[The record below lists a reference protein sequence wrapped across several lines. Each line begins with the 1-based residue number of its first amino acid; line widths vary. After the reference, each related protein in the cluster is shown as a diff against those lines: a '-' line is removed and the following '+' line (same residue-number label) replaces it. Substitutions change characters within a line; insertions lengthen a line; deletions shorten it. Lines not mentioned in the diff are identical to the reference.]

1 MVLVVALMGAAAI
14 MSYAVLG
21 SSLMRAQA
29 AGNNARARAADA
41 LAESGVGVA
50 MYYLQN
56 PASAPTLNADGYWPG
71 ANNLSLGTSVPG
83 TVNVTVSRVTG
94 TTYTISSTGRVSSG
108 GDTVQR
114 TAGATVLVNAAFKVL
129 EGLTSGTNIT
139 IVDRMT
145 VTNLLGTAVRSN
157 GTVTIS
163 SLGRITGNVLAGG
176 LSNGGVLSGIFTP
189 SVISNAVPTASQI
202 KDFRTYTYNDQT
214 YSAQK
219 LNSNTITGTLGPT
232 PSNPAGV
239 YWNDTATTLG
249 ALAVVNGTLILRNG
263 ATLNVSSG
271 NKVVTAAAGMPAL
284 VIDGSLRPA
293 GGSVLTV
300 NGLVYARQGITGL
313 ALSTLV
319 INGSIMFGEAGVAS
333 TYRGA
338 ITVLYN
344 AASTAVPDFSTEL
357 ATPQSI
363 KVLSWNPSGI
373 N

>member
-1 MVLVVALMGAAAI
+1 MCRYHLWKKEF
-14 MSYAVLG
+14 
-21 SSLMRAQA
+21 RNQ
-29 AGNNARARAADA
+29 
-41 LAESGVGVA
+41 
-50 MYYLQN
+50 
-56 PASAPTLNADGYWPG
+56 
-71 ANNLSLGTSVPG
+71 SVP
-83 TVNVTVSRVTG
+83 VSVVR
-94 TTYTISSTGRVSSG
+94 S
-108 GDTVQR
+108 
-114 TAGATVLVNAAFKVL
+114 N
-129 EGLTSGTNIT
+129 GLTGASSGTNIT

-145 VTNLLGTAVRSN
+145 VTNLLGTAVRSS

-163 SLGRITGNVLAGG
+163 PLGRITGNVLAGG
-176 LSNGGVLSGIFTP
+176 LSNGGVLSGVFTP
-189 SVISNAVPTASQI
+189 SVNSDAVPTASQI

-219 LNSNTITGTLGPT
+219 LSSNTITGTLGPT

-263 ATLNVSSG
+263 ATLNVPSG
-271 NKVVTAAAGMPAL
+271 VKVVTAAAGMPAL
-284 VIDGSLRPA
+284 VIDGSLRQFGA
-293 GGSVLTV
+293 SVLTV
-300 NGLVYARQGITGL
+300 NGLIYARQGITANNASVSGSTVT
-313 ALSTLV
+313 STLA

-357 ATPQSI
+357 AIPQSI
-363 KVLSWNPSGI
+363 TVLSWNPPGI